1 VVAALRKNSLG
12 IPSVIFF
19 LLGAVG
25 PLLVVAGVIPTFF
38 AVTGLVAA
46 PIFFLAV
53 GLVLG
58 VFSVGYV
65 AMSRKIQNA
74 GAFYAFVRWGINRP
88 AGVAAALVAVVA
100 YNLLQVGLYGMFGP
114 SMSTW
119 AADNLG
125 WHMPWYVWAL
135 IACVIVAVLGLRE
148 IKLSAKVLAALSVVE
163 IAVIVVTSV
172 AGLARPADGQVSFT
186 TLSPSNLVVHGI
198 GAAGVMA
205 TLGFIGFENA
215 PVFAEEAKDH
225 RRTVAIATYLTL
237 GMITVV
243 YVMASLAMTMHY
255 GSGRVVSVAGQQGP
269 EMLFTLANSVI
280 ANTDRVLLLTS
291 MGAAL
296 LAFHAAVGRYMFSLG
311 REAVLPAA
319 FGRTGR
325 RSGSPWVA
333 SLVQS
338 SLGFAVI
345 IVYAAF
351 GWDPVVKL
359 FFWWGTT
366 GGFGVLV
373 LLAVTSIAV
382 VSYFARDAQ
391 GEPVWRRVVAPVAAG
406 LLLSTMVV
414 LALNNYSTL
423 LGVPAGAIEAKVLPA
438 LFLIPATAGLLWAL
452 ALRARNREV
461 YEAIGLGAD
470 AVVLRPRGTGL

>member
-1 VVAALRKNSLG
+1 
-12 IPSVIFF
+12 
-19 LLGAVG
+19 
-25 PLLVVAGVIPTFF
+25 
-38 AVTGLVAA
+38 
-46 PIFFLAV
+46 
-53 GLVLG
+53 
-58 VFSVGYV
+58 
-65 AMSRKIQNA
+65 
-74 GAFYAFVRWGINRP
+74 
-88 AGVAAALVAVVA
+88 
-100 YNLLQVGLYGMFGP
+100 
-114 SMSTW
+114 
-119 AADNLG
+119 
-125 WHMPWYVWAL
+125 
-135 IACVIVAVLGLRE
+135 
-148 IKLSAKVLAALSVVE
+148 
-163 IAVIVVTSV
+163 
-172 AGLARPADGQVSFT
+172 
-186 TLSPSNLVVHGI
+186 
-198 GAAGVMA
+198 
-205 TLGFIGFENA
+205 
-215 PVFAEEAKDH
+215 
-225 RRTVAIATYLTL
+225 
-237 GMITVV
+237 
-243 YVMASLAMTMHY
+243 MHY

-291 MGAAL
+291 VGAAL

-438 LFLIPATAGLLWAL
+438 LFLIPAAAGLLWAL